1 MDNKLAI
8 DNHNIISTENL
19 FEIIKTSAMS
29 LISNPSLATALP
41 AIIVRSAPGCGKSS
55 IVKAVADELNI
66 GFVDIRLAQLERVDL
81 CGLPSVEN
89 GITKWN
95 IPDFWPRDPKSTGII
110 FFDEITSAP
119 ADMQCAAYS
128 IILDRKIPNSNY
140 KLPDGWLIVAAGNR
154 ACDRAV
160 VKTLSSALANRFVHF
175 EIEANVQDWIDWA
188 VQHDINPAVTGF
200 VQYRPGYLFTMDKQN
215 LEQGWPSPRSWERVS
230 NMISLFSDNDELMQ
244 KIVFGLIGPAV
255 GVEFLAFYKINK
267 QFDNVLEVLT
277 NPKAAVNIPTRS
289 DEKHAYVSA
298 VVYHLWRGTDAADQ
312 KRRVDG
318 FFRIANELSNDFCT
332 MIAKAAM
339 QGNAT
344 VKPFDA
350 MKMLMT
356 HNGYKALSERFTAE
370 MKAKLKCKI

>member
-8 DNHNIISTENL
+8 DNHNIISTENAI
-19 FEIIKTSAMS
+19 EIIKTSALS
-29 LISNPSLATALP
+29 LKNNHDLAFMIPSILL
-41 AIIVRSAPGCGKSS
+41 RGAPGVGKSS
-55 IVKAVADELNI
+55 IVRAVADELKI
-66 GFVDIRLAQLERVDL
+66 GFVDVRLAQMERVDV
-81 CGLPSVEN
+81 CGLPSVHDGMTE
-89 GITKWN
+89 WN
-95 IPDFWPRDPKSTGII
+95 VPSFWPRDPNSSGII

-119 ADMQCAAYS
+119 ADVQVAAYS

-175 EIEANVQDWIDWA
+175 EIEANVKDWIDWA
-188 VQHDINPAVTGF
+188 VQHDISPAVTGF
-200 VQYRPGYLFTMDKQN
+200 VQYRPGYLFTMEKQN

-230 NMISLFSDNDELMQ
+230 NMISMFSDNDELMQ

-277 NPKAAVNIPTRS
+277 NPKAAVKIPTRS

-298 VVYHLWRGTDAADQ
+298 VVYHLWRGTNAADQ

-344 VKPFDA
+344 VKSIDA

-356 HNGYKALSERFTAE
+356 HKSYKALSERFTAE
-370 MKAKLKCKI
+370 MKSKIKCKI

>member
-230 NMISLFSDNDELMQ
+230 NMISMFSDNDDLMQ